1 MFCPKCSQQQVTDE
15 IRFCSRCG
23 FLLTGIAEVI
33 ENDGKLPGVSKKD
46 RKKILTARK
55 KGLKQGL
62 FMLLLAILISPILMI
77 FAKEMQIRPAM
88 FILSMFILFVVGIV
102 RMLYAKMFEAD
113 EPLDESFEQTDFQ
126 TAQNILSGKRDPAAL
141 PAAQT
146 IPAADFVPPMQ
157 GAWRGSD
164 ELVFSNVTD
173 VTTKQLDKK

>member
-1 MFCPKCSQQQVTDE
+1 MFCPKCSQQQVSDE
-15 IRFCSRCG
+15 IKFCSRCG

-33 ENDGKLPGVSKKD
+33 ENDGKLPENSKKD
-46 RKKILTARK
+46 SKKLSTARK

-88 FILSMFILFVVGIV
+88 FILSMFILFVIGVV
-102 RMLYAKMFEAD
+102 RMLYAKMFESD
-113 EPLDESFEQTDFQ
+113 EPLGDAFKETEFQ
-126 TAQNILSGKRDPAAL
+126 SAPASLAGKKDAGAL
-141 PAAQT
+141 TAAQT
-146 IPAADFVPPMQ
+146 NPVSDFVPPMQ

-164 ELVFSNVTD
+164 ELVFSSATD